1 MDQFI
6 IVGCILLRGKIY
18 VILLINFQF
27 HKKLPSN
34 DHCQSLIL
42 SFLYRYLS
50 RLKSYVRNRAAPEGS
65 IAEGY
70 IVEECLTFCSR
81 YMEGV
86 ETIFNRPTRTIEE
99 STGPVS
105 IVILNNT
112 EWTQAHRYV
121 LFNSENIN
129 RFRE

>member
-1 MDQFI
+1 M
-6 IVGCILLRGKIY
+6 R
-18 VILLINFQF
+18 
-27 HKKLPSN
+27 SN
-34 DHCQSLIL
+34 YHCQSLIL

-50 RLKSYVRNRAAPEGS
+50 RLKSYELNRAAPEGS
-65 IAEGY
+65 VAEGY

-86 ETIFNRPTRTIEE
+86 ETIFNQPTKTIEE
-99 STGPVS
+99 STGVVS
-105 IVILNNT
+105 IVTLNNR

-129 RFRE
+129 RFHE

>member
-1 MDQFI
+1 MCNIIDQRP
-6 IVGCILLRGKIY
+6 VSCAC
-18 VILLINFQF
+18 
-27 HKKLPSN
+27 SN
-34 DHCQSLIL
+34 YHCQSLIL

-86 ETIFNRPTRTIEE
+86 ETIFNRPTRMIEE
-99 STGPVS
+99 STGVVS
-105 IVILNNT
+105 IMTLDNK